1 MRAKLLT
8 FFFIFDILKVNQIHY
23 FLNFFTGEITMIY
36 AYAIN
41 VIIICAIVLS
51 IRMEKDSVKS
61 HVMDCR
67 K

>member
-1 MRAKLLT
+1 
-8 FFFIFDILKVNQIHY
+8 
-23 FLNFFTGEITMIY
+23 MIY

-41 VIIICAIVLS
+41 FIIICAIVLS

-61 HVMDCR
+61 CVIDSR